1 MKRFLATLV
10 LAIVVA
16 PRFLP
21 ADEAPFPPVGDRYST
36 PSDDAKSVMKALSK
50 LQARTEIAINF
61 IDYDKAVAD
70 VYPDVKVFLDS
81 AEAKSMPELRLLV
94 ANTMDCYLK
103 ARSIWS
109 TSISSDSPIAKYEA
123 STLLLTARPVL
134 WKVAAANLTAAKV
147 FLEGTN
153 EERQKAQRMVADEAT
168 LLTSEAALVVAE
180 EQLCELDRQ
189 SRAKESGVPVPQK
202 ITDADKKDLPSLLF
216 AEGIFGNGVTAGPLK
231 ARLPRIFEKVP
242 PAMQEGRIALLKGGE
257 SCGGVAGLIYPDSKT
272 AKSAL
277 DAIAGGYGDAKQR
290 VKGVGDAAVGVESPG
305 ASSVSM
311 VFRRGPVVVS
321 MQSPALP
328 LANTVAAAKKLDER
342 LAALFPGGAATSE
355 EADEPADAGPQNDA
369 VESDSLADLLFVE
382 GDLSDSVTGGAFQ
395 EQVPPMFSEVPAA
408 SEQGFVPL
416 TDLGKR
422 VGSITAF
429 VYDSEKAAKAA
440 FDIIARG
447 IGSQGAK
454 ISGVG
459 STAYASRVTSPGS
472 HDIVFRR
479 GAAVVHL
486 RAPAKK
492 TADLTTAAKRIDARI
507 RRIGAEKAGAR

>member
-1 MKRFLATLV
+1 MQRIPVILAF
-10 LAIVVA
+10 AFI
-16 PRFLP
+16 FLP
-21 ADEAPFPPVGDRYST
+21 RHLNAQEAAFPHVGDRYNA
-36 PSDDAKSVMKALSK
+36 PSEDVKSAMKSLSK
-50 LQARTEIAINF
+50 LRARTEIAINF
-61 IDYDKAVAD
+61 IDYDKAVGD

-94 ANTMDCYLK
+94 ANAMECFLK

-153 EERQKAQRMVADEAT
+153 EDRQKAQQMVAKEANS
-168 LLTSEAALVVAE
+168 LTTEAALVLAE

-189 SRAKESGVPVPQK
+189 SRAKESGVPVPQR
-202 ITDADKKDLPSLLF
+202 IADADKKDLPSLLF
-216 AEGIFGNGVTAGPLK
+216 AEGVFGDGVTAGLLK

-242 PAMQEGRIALLKGGE
+242 PALQEGRMSLLKGGQ

-272 AKSAL
+272 AKLAL

-290 VKGVGDAAVGVESPG
+290 VKGVGDSAVGVESPG

-321 MQSPALP
+321 MQSPLLP
-328 LANTVAAAKKLDER
+328 LDKTVAAAKKLDER
-342 LAALFPGGAATSE
+342 IAAIFPRSLVVGDGA
-355 EADEPADAGPQNDA
+355 DDPNDAGPHEDTA
-369 VESDSLADLLFVE
+369 ASDSLADLLFVE
-382 GDLSDSVTGGAFQ
+382 GDLSDAVTGGAFQ

-422 VGSITAF
+422 VGSITGF
-429 VYDSEKAAKAA
+429 VYDNEKAAKAA
-440 FDIIARG
+440 FDVIAKG
-447 IGSQGAK
+447 IGSQGVK
-454 ISGVG
+454 VSGVG
-459 STAYASRVTSPGS
+459 TAAYASRVASPGS
-472 HDIVFRR
+472 HDLVFRR
-479 GAAVVHL
+479 GTTVVHL

-492 TADLTTAAKRIDARI
+492 TADLTTTGKRIDARV
-507 RRIGAEKAGAR
+507 RKVGAEKAMSR

>member
-1 MKRFLATLV
+1 MNRS
-10 LAIVVA
+10 LAILALAFVVA
-16 PRFLP
+16 PGLLH
-21 ADEAPFPPVGDRYST
+21 AEEAPFPQLGDRYSA
-36 PSDDAKSVMKALSK
+36 PSDDARSVMKALSK

-61 IDYDKAVAD
+61 IDYDKAVSD

-81 AEAKSMPELRLLV
+81 AEAKSMPEMRLLV
-94 ANTMDCYLK
+94 ANAMACYLK
-103 ARSIWS
+103 AQSIWS
-109 TSISSDSPIAKYEA
+109 TSISSDSPLAKYEA
-123 STLLLTARPVL
+123 SNLLLTARPVL

-153 EERQKAQRMVADEAT
+153 EDRQKAQQMVADEANT
-168 LLTSEAALVVAE
+168 LTAEAALVLAE

-189 SRAKESGVPVPQK
+189 SRAKESGVPVPQR
-202 ITDADKKDLPSLLF
+202 IPDTDKKDLTSLLF
-216 AEGIFGNGVTAGPLK
+216 AEGVFGNGVTAGPLK

-242 PAMQEGRIALLKGGE
+242 PAIQEGRMVLLKGGE
-257 SCGGVAGLIYPDSKT
+257 SCGGVAGLIYSDSKT
-272 AKSAL
+272 AKVAL

-290 VKGVGDAAVGVESPG
+290 VKGVGDAAVGVESLG

-321 MQSPALP
+321 MQSPLLP
-328 LANTVAAAKKLDER
+328 LTATVAAAKKLDER
-342 LAALFPGGAATSE
+342 IAAIFPGGVAAGEGAEDPAEAAPPEDAAAT
-355 EADEPADAGPQNDA
+355 
-369 VESDSLADLLFVE
+369 DSLADLLFVD

-422 VGSITAF
+422 VGSITGF
-429 VYDSEKAAKAA
+429 VYDNEKAAKAA
-440 FDIIARG
+440 FDVIAKG

-454 ISGVG
+454 VSGVG
-459 STAYASRVTSPGS
+459 SAAYASRVTSPGS
-472 HDIVFRR
+472 HDLVFRR

-486 RAPAKK
+486 RAPVKK

-507 RRIGAEKAGAR
+507 RKVGAEKAVAR